1 MSSGFHRLGANV
13 KGKVTGYH
21 ANSLPVGVIVA
32 GQPIIQ
38 VPTPKSTS
46 PQIAATLI
54 NGELPAAAPAQRTLD
69 KAQARLSGYTGD
81 ACSSCQSMQVK
92 RNGSCLVCE
101 ACGTTTGCS

>member
-38 VPTPKSTS
+38 MPTPKSTA
-46 PQIAATLI
+46 PQIAATLMA
-54 NGELPAAAPAQRTLD
+54 GEVDLVPPVRPALD
-69 KAQARLSGYTGD
+69 KKQARLSGYTGD
-81 ACSSCQSMQVK
+81 ACTACQSMQVK

-101 ACGTTTGCS
+101 ACGQTTGCS